1 MDRFGHNTWR
11 AGLDRILLGVAM
23 SGEDH
28 RRIGAALPLDDIAS
42 GDIDLAGRLAEL
54 ADRLGECLAALQRAA
69 GVHEWMRALRV
80 GVRRLGDVA
89 PADTWQ
95 VTQFERELA
104 RIEESA
110 GGGGT
115 RLGLADV
122 RALFDARLG
131 GRPTRANFRTGT
143 LTVCTMVPMRSV
155 PHRVVCLVGLDDG
168 VVPRAGFVDGD
179 DVLARRPLT
188 GERDVRSEDRQLLLD
203 AIMAATETLVVT
215 YTGADEHT
223 GASVPPAV
231 PLGEILD
238 AVDTVT
244 DASVRDR
251 VLVRHP
257 LQAYDDRNL
266 TPGELGVPSAFSFD
280 RSALAAASVARGGRR
295 PRPVFLDR
303 ALPPRPTADVNLDDL
318 KTFLAHPARAF
329 LRGRLDV
336 AAPLEAE
343 ELADAIP
350 IDLDGLQK
358 WDIGDRILRDLLAGL
373 EPEATFTAELLRG
386 TLPPGNLGQAALEE
400 VVRRGPR
407 APPRHVGAAGR
418 HRTQR
423 RRRHR
428 PRRRPTPDRHGVPR
442 LGAPRRLARA
452 TPGSAPG
459 SGSPPG
465 STCSPSA
472 RGIRTS
478 TGPVTRSAGRGP
490 APHVPSRGRSTTG
503 PPSGCATSSRCETKD
518 SACRCPPRSGRPEPG
533 RRRAHRSC
541 AAPTPHPTHAAAR
554 EWVTDADNRYGIRGE
569 DDDPAHRQVYGE
581 HAPLRVLLDA
591 GLASAAW
598 RIWEP
603 LLAGA
608 EQGGSAVTDPLPFD
622 ITAPAAHRPDD
633 HAARGERRHRQDLD
647 HRRPRH
653 ALRRRGPGPARPAAG
668 GDVRPGGQPGAA
680 RARAR
685 ASWSRPSAPWPIR

>member
-1 MDRFGHNTWR
+1 LGRLQSDLAANRLPTPDELAERSLAAGDRSVQVHACHGPSRQVEVLREVLVGLLEDDPTLEPRDIVVMCPDVETFAPLISAGFGLADVVGDAGHPAHRLRVRLADRALPSVNPLLALAVRLVALSGSRVTATELLDLIGTAPVRTRFGLSDDDLSRVTRWVGSAGIRWGLDADHRAAYAMDRFGHNTWR

-42 GDIDLAGRLAEL
+42 GDIDLVGRLAEL
-54 ADRLGECLAALQRAA
+54 ADRLGECLAALHRADDVEA
-69 GVHEWMRALRV
+69 WMGGLRV

-89 PADTWQ
+89 PRDAWQ

-104 RIEESA
+104 RIQESA
-110 GGGGT
+110 GGGT
-115 RLGLADV
+115 RVGLADV
-122 RALFDARLG
+122 RALLDSRLG

-179 DVLARRPLT
+179 DVLARRPMT

-238 AVDTVT
+238 ALDTVVG
-244 DASVRDR
+244 APVRDR

-266 TPGELGVPSAFSFD
+266 TPGELGVPTAFSFD
-280 RSALAAASVARGGRR
+280 RSALAAARVARGDRR
-295 PRPVFLDR
+295 PRPAFLDR
-303 ALPPRPTADVNLDDL
+303 ALPPGSTTDVNLDDL
-318 KTFLAHPARAF
+318 RSFLVHPVRAF

-343 ELADAIP
+343 ELAEAIP

-373 EPEATFTAELLRG
+373 SPEATFTAELLRG

-400 VVRRGPR
+400 VVREAQALQVATAEVR
-407 APPRHVGAAGR
+407 AGTERSV
-418 HRTQR
+418 
-423 RRRHR
+423 
-428 PRRRPTPDRHGVPR
+428 DIDVD
-442 LGAPRRLARA
+442 LGEGRRLTGTVSHVWEHRVVSLGYSRLSAKQRLTTWVDLLALSAGHPDQHWTGHAIGRSRAGPARA
-452 TPGSAPG
+452 L
-459 SGSPPG
+459 SGP
-465 STCSPSA
+465 
-472 RGIRTS
+472 
-478 TGPVTRSAGRGP
+478 
-490 APHVPSRGRSTTG
+490 
-503 PPSGCATSSRCETKD
+503 
-518 SACRCPPRSGRPEPG
+518 
-533 RRRAHRSC
+533 
-541 AAPTPHPTHAAAR
+541 
-554 EWVTDADNRYGIRGE
+554 
-569 DDDPAHRQVYGE
+569 
-581 HAPLRVLLDA
+581 
-591 GLASAAW
+591 
-598 RIWEP
+598 
-603 LLAGA
+603 
-608 EQGGSAVTDPLPFD
+608 
-622 ITAPAAHRPDD
+622 
-633 HAARGERRHRQDLD
+633 LD
-647 HRRPRH
+647 HR
-653 ALRRRGPGPARPAAG
+653 AADWLR
-668 GDVRPGGQPGAA
+668 DLV
-680 RARAR
+680 
-685 ASWSRPSAPWPIR
+685 